1 MGVLDIESEVHMRII
16 NNDVVRDGI
25 KNILQLGNDYQFVH
39 EDEYINGIWADFTI
53 IDNDKIRAIMEC
65 KGGQIGV
72 TDYVRGIGQVF
83 QYEYFAEKN
92 ISHKSLE
99 YMSNFNTVYIFP
111 DSVIRNNLFNI
122 AKFKYPE
129 SLIILEINENNN
141 AVRQITNKELNELE
155 EAYESNLVT
164 VSQYYFRDNRIF
176 ELYILLKYLLYL
188 EQKGIT
194 ECNRKELDDKYLKKI
209 GTINNGNWRNA
220 FISVSNLGLI
230 NNKNLLTE
238 AGKNMAIKN
247 YEDFALDMY
256 KSYISV
262 YFEQIYKVFNDDAS
276 INATNQEIAQQIK
289 ERFRNRDVLYLT
301 QSNARYVSSWMNIMR
316 DDYGCI
322 NFEPRSNYKTINYYP
337 MDLNDEAFKRKIKE
351 NSVAYE
357 YIDKYTMLIK
367 RGEI

>member
-1 MGVLDIESEVHMRII
+1 MGVLDIESEVHMKIL

-65 KGGQIGV
+65 KGGHIGV

-129 SLIILEINENNN
+129 SLILLEINENNKCL
-141 AVRQITNKELNELE
+141 VTTKSSFD
-155 EAYESNLVT
+155 ESNLVT

-256 KSYISV
+256 KSYINV